1 MQHTT
6 HAEQPAASVLVVT
19 ASPEKREGLQRV
31 LTDAGYQV
39 RVAENNEEAW
49 KQVQEFSPAFLL
61 LDLTSE
67 GANRDEVL
75 ARLRAQLAP
84 GDEEVLT
91 LEELERAH
99 FISVL
104 KRTHGVIEG
113 PRGAA
118 RLLNL
123 KPSTARFRMKKLGIN
138 RADYLKES

>member
-1 MQHTT
+1 MQFTT
-6 HAEQPAASVLVVT
+6 HSEQPASVLVVT
-19 ASPEKREGLQRV
+19 ASPEKREGLQRA

-49 KQVQEFSPAFLL
+49 KQVQELPPSLLL
-61 LDLTSE
+61 LDLTGE
-67 GANRDEVL
+67 NRDEVL
-75 ARLRAQLAP
+75 TRMRGLLAP